1 MKTYNPQVLH
11 LVPLG
16 AVLAICLAAAGLS
29 TARAEDTGNHGQ
41 FSASDYKFVTEAA
54 QAGLLEVNLGQLA
67 TTKATEPAVRDFGQR
82 MVKDHQKAN
91 QELTQLAMQKGAA
104 LPEGPSKKDDK
115 MIEHLQGLS
124 GVEFDRTYIRH
135 MVADHKKVVKEF
147 EKAAEKADDA
157 DLKNWVAKTLPTLQ
171 EHLSMAQSVAATIN
185 AVKPQASA
193 Q

>member
-1 MKTYNPQVLH
+1 MKTYIPKILC
-11 LVPLG
+11 PASLG
-16 AVLAICLAAAGLS
+16 AVLAICVATAGLS
-29 TARAEDTGNHGQ
+29 TARGEDTGNHGTL
-41 FSASDYKFVTEAA
+41 SAGDYKFATETA
-54 QAGLLEVNLGQLA
+54 QAGLREVSLGQLA
-67 TTKATEPAVRDFGQR
+67 TTKGADPSVRAFGSR

-91 QELTQLAMQKGAA
+91 EELTQLVHQKGAA
-104 LPEGPSKKDDK
+104 LPEGPGKREEK
-115 MIEHLQGLS
+115 MMEHLQSLS

-147 EKAAEKADDA
+147 EREAEKADDA
-157 DLKNWVAKTLPTLQ
+157 DLKNWAAKTLPTLQ